1 MMCLNRSVTIINARL
16 QLLDMIYI
24 YIYIYKYIKKKEAF
38 VFDGLMTLLGIRSF
52 TLHCIYRSN
61 LFPYNISPMIE

>member
-1 MMCLNRSVTIINARL
+1 MCLNKSVTTINAGL
-16 QLLDMIYI
+16 QLLEND
-24 YIYIYKYIKKKEAF
+24 IYIYKRKKEAF

-61 LFPYNISPMIE
+61 LFPYNISLMIE